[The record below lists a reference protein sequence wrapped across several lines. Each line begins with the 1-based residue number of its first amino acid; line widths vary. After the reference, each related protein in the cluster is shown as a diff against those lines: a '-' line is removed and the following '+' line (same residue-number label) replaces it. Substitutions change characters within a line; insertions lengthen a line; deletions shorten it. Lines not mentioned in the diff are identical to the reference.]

1 MDCNSDLLCLLVKRS
16 TSEVMHNLKHVIA
29 VPGENPLKSINP
41 AKNED
46 IKDRVVQ
53 QIQLLT

>member
-1 MDCNSDLLCLLVKRS
+1 M
-16 TSEVMHNLKHVIA
+16 
-29 VPGENPLKSINP
+29 PGKNPLKSINP

-53 QIQLLT
+53 QIQLFLMQVDLMRLDIVS